1 MIQHTSGKL
10 NWKAP
15 PTVPFERSHM
25 TKDQSEESNS
35 CSLPAIHINQ
45 AMNIINNSLKNNSTE
60 YNVHCMFVVN
70 SYAYKYVLQGRIIN
84 VLLMFFCC
92 EHLAVA
98 AWAVIKRVVL
108 FQ

>member
-1 MIQHTSGKL
+1 
-10 NWKAP
+10 
-15 PTVPFERSHM
+15 M

-70 SYAYKYVLQGRIIN
+70 SYAYKYVLQGRITN
-84 VLLMFFCC
+84 AFYCFYCDKHTVQQLMLSNFST
-92 EHLAVA
+92 LSA
-98 AWAVIKRVVL
+98 ALYLRNTSLV
-108 FQ
+108 